1 MSSIYAKDGSDR
13 AGQLLTLTLR
23 LHDRLQAE
31 TEALETHQAQNILS
45 GIEETRELSNLYR
58 FETARVKKDPS
69 LLDGISGS
77 QKAELKSATEAFQ
90 SLLERH
96 AKAVEAA
103 KVVTE
108 GLIAAVAAEASRN
121 QQANATYG
129 PSALKR
135 QAGPQSLNIVH
146 KA

>member
-13 AGQLLTLTLR
+13 AEQLLTLTLR
-23 LHDRLQAE
+23 LHGRLQTEA
-31 TEALETHQAQNILS
+31 EALEAHQAQDILA
-45 GIEETRELSNLYR
+45 GIEETRDLSNLYR
-58 FETARVKKDPS
+58 FETAKVKKDPT
-69 LLDGISGS
+69 LLDGISGK
-77 QKAELKSATEAFQ
+77 QKTALRTATEAFQ
-90 SLLERH
+90 DLLIRH

-108 GLIAAVAAEASRN
+108 GLISAIAAEAGRS

-135 QAGPQSLNIVH
+135 QSGPQSLNIVH